1 MKKLIKNDIDEVTID
16 NEINSNEC
24 SHNILESKIDRIF
37 GEIFVEKDINKI
49 QSIFNE
55 KNNEYKKNLFEYIK
69 FQKKI
74 NSREKNDKQKN
85 NQK

>member
-16 NEINSNEC
+16 NEIKSNEC
-24 SHNILESKIDRIF
+24 SHNILESEIDRIF

-69 FQKKI
+69 SQKK
-74 NSREKNDKQKN
+74 NK
-85 NQK
+85 